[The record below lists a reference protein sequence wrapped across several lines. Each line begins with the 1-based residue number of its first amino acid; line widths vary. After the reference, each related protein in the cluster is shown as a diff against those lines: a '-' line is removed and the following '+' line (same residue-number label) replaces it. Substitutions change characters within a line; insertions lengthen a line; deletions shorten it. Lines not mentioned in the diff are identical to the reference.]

1 MRMTCLGLS
10 ILCGLTSFAIQAKS
24 DAREVLRVHTTERAE
39 IQRLA
44 GRYGHLMV
52 SPEKGIVVFDAP
64 AWERDRLRAEGFD
77 LEVDAL
83 ATEALQNQ
91 PAMLP
96 SQKAGIPGYTCYRT
110 VTETYARIDQLAAQ
124 HPELATII
132 DIGDSW
138 EKSALG
144 GSNGADVRVLK
155 ITNSAVAGPK
165 PILFVMTAIHAREY
179 TTAELNLRFAEYLL
193 DRYGSDADATW
204 VLDHHEVHLLIQSN
218 PDGRRKA
225 ETGLSWRKNTNQGYC
240 GTTSNSRG
248 ADLNRNWP
256 FKWGQ
261 VSGGSSG
268 NACDETYRGN
278 SAASEPETTATLDYV
293 RSLFADRR
301 GPGDSDPA
309 PLDTSG
315 IFLDIHS
322 YSPSVLWPWGWTE
335 NAAPN
340 ATGLEHLARR
350 FAWFNHYNTYQSV
363 GLYATDGTTD
373 DTVYGELGVPA
384 YTFEMGTAFFQSCA
398 SFESSIYPDNL
409 QALLY
414 AARTVRAPYQLP
426 MGPEARQVVTSP
438 DMPVTGDQITLTATI
453 DDSRSST
460 YQGGVGAQNIAS
472 ANAYVGTPPWQ
483 AGASPMAM
491 QASDGSFNA
500 TAETVQASVNTAT
513 LPPGKT
519 LVYVQGQDA
528 SGALGAVSAGFVQV
542 FDPSSLATVQG
553 SVRHIASNDPVSG
566 ATITV
571 AARTAQSAVD
581 GSFSRRIE
589 AGTVDVSVTAPGYE
603 PWSQTN
609 VVAAGGQVVNVQ
621 PRLFAYCA
629 LTESDAESGAG
640 AWTTVGSGWAI
651 VQPNAVTPTRAWNES
666 PSGNY
671 GNNANLQLVSPM
683 VSASG
688 MDQVSLS
695 FRSWCDTETGY
706 DYGHVDVSTNNGGS
720 WTQDV
725 FTCNGDPQWRDVR
738 IDLPQLAGA
747 TQVKVRFRFTSD
759 SSEVDDGWYVD
770 DIRLLAGGQACR
782 DAQIPAAG
790 AEVFADGFE

>member
-124 HPELATII
+124 HPDLASII

-261 VSGGSSG
+261 VAGGSSG
-268 NACDETYRGN
+268 
-278 SAASEPETTATLDYV
+278 
-293 RSLFADRR
+293 
-301 GPGDSDPA
+301 
-309 PLDTSG
+309 
-315 IFLDIHS
+315 
-322 YSPSVLWPWGWTE
+322 
-335 NAAPN
+335 
-340 ATGLEHLARR
+340 
-350 FAWFNHYNTYQSV
+350 
-363 GLYATDGTTD
+363 
-373 DTVYGELGVPA
+373 
-384 YTFEMGTAFFQSCA
+384 
-398 SFESSIYPDNL
+398 
-409 QALLY
+409 
-414 AARTVRAPYQLP
+414 
-426 MGPEARQVVTSP
+426 
-438 DMPVTGDQITLTATI
+438 
-453 DDSRSST
+453 
-460 YQGGVGAQNIAS
+460 
-472 ANAYVGTPPWQ
+472 
-483 AGASPMAM
+483 
-491 QASDGSFNA
+491 
-500 TAETVQASVNTAT
+500 
-513 LPPGKT
+513 
-519 LVYVQGQDA
+519 
-528 SGALGAVSAGFVQV
+528 
-542 FDPSSLATVQG
+542 
-553 SVRHIASNDPVSG
+553 
-566 ATITV
+566 
-571 AARTAQSAVD
+571 SAV
-581 GSFSRRIE
+581 
-589 AGTVDVSVTAPGYE
+589 
-603 PWSQTN
+603 
-609 VVAAGGQVVNVQ
+609 
-621 PRLFAYCA
+621 
-629 LTESDAESGAG
+629 
-640 AWTTVGSGWAI
+640 
-651 VQPNAVTPTRAWNES
+651 
-666 PSGNY
+666 
-671 GNNANLQLVSPM
+671 
-683 VSASG
+683 
-688 MDQVSLS
+688 
-695 FRSWCDTETGY
+695 
-706 DYGHVDVSTNNGGS
+706 
-720 WTQDV
+720 
-725 FTCNGDPQWRDVR
+725 
-738 IDLPQLAGA
+738 
-747 TQVKVRFRFTSD
+747 
-759 SSEVDDGWYVD
+759 
-770 DIRLLAGGQACR
+770 
-782 DAQIPAAG
+782 
-790 AEVFADGFE
+790 